1 LLFVEHLNGRLNIN
15 QSLKYKKD
23 KFVFAT
29 KKPISLSSV
38 ITDVFED
45 SYTFVYIW
53 WANKT
58 FMGWNQ
64 TGNMIYPGS
73 NISGDLNITV
83 RVTAS
88 LTDQESI
95 FSLHKQ
101 GIYTQII
108 ELKSKYQY
116 M

>member
-45 SYTFVYIW
+45 SYMFVYIW
-53 WANKT
+53 YANGT

-73 NISGDLNITV
+73 NISGDLNITL
-83 RVTAS
+83 RVKAS
-88 LTDQESI
+88 PTDHESL
-95 FSLHKQ
+95 FPFNKQ
-101 GIYTQII
+101 GVYTQII

>member
-1 LLFVEHLNGRLNIN
+1 MLFVERLNGRLNIN

-45 SYTFVYIW
+45 NCTFVYIW

-58 FMGWNQ
+58 FMGWNRN
-64 TGNMIYPGS
+64 GNMIYPGS

-83 RVTAS
+83 HVTALS
-88 LTDQESI
+88 RFWSQKE
-95 FSLHKQ
+95 
-101 GIYTQII
+101 GVYTQII

-116 M
+116 T

>member
-58 FMGWNQ
+58 FMGWNE
-64 TGNMIYPGS
+64 TGNIIYPGS
-73 NISGDLNITV
+73 DIPGDLNITV
-83 RVTAS
+83 HVKATEEETMFP
-88 LTDQESI
+88 LN
-95 FSLHKQ
+95 KQ